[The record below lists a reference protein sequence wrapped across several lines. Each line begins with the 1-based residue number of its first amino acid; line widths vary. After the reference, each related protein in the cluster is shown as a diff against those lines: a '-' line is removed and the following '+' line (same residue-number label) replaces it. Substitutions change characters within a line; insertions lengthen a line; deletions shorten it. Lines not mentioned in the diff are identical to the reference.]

1 MPFIAPVL
9 DVVLFLTP
17 LPFAALF
24 PSFLKSAIGTYGLYC
39 RQALRPQFLWPYRP
53 TKAFTLLYRRRHLL
67 RGLTVLE
74 LHSDWV
80 PRSSKCGQSQVVH

>member
-1 MPFIAPVL
+1 MPFIALVL

-39 RQALRPQFLWPYRP
+39 HQTLRSQNLWPYRP
-53 TKAFTLLYRRRHLL
+53 TKAFTLFYRRRHLL
-67 RGLTVLE
+67 RGPTVLE
-74 LHSDWV
+74 LHSD
-80 PRSSKCGQSQVVH
+80 